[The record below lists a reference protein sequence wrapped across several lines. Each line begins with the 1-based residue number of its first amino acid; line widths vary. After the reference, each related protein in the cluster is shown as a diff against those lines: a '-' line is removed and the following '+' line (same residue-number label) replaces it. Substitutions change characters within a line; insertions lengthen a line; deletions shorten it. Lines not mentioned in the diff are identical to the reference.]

1 VPPPENVLENEHCRL
16 TVDLRTGAITSL
28 VLKPAG
34 SAGGSEWEA
43 LSAPANVVAR
53 QEDRGDLWE
62 PYHSLDGGSRVAMKD
77 RHPAPRPGEAVFS
90 TDLPAVAG
98 KLGTVSR
105 GPVVSEFT
113 VRHGFGEKGTFSTR
127 IRLYAGLPRID
138 IRTTIL
144 NQDQFVRYRVLF
156 PTSIPA
162 GRSTHEIP
170 FGAIDRP
177 EGIEF
182 PAQNWAD
189 YSGSAGTPTSHG
201 LAVLNRGLPGN
212 NVADGTM
219 MLSLLRSTC
228 IVAYGFF
235 GGYEQGATSDTGFEL
250 GKELTFDYALLPHA
264 GDWRQASV
272 FRAGLE
278 FNHPLLARPA
288 ASHPG
293 ALPPQW
299 GLLRISN
306 PNVLVSALKSGPD
319 GSAIL
324 RFYEAAGQPA
334 PATRIEFAAPVAS
347 AEEVNLM
354 EGPGQKLPIT
364 AGAVRLDL
372 RPFEIK
378 TIKLALRGG

>member
-1 VPPPENVLENEHCRL
+1 VAGL
-16 TVDLRTGAITSL
+16 
-28 VLKPAG
+28 PA
-34 SAGGSEWEA
+34 
-43 LSAPANVVAR
+43 
-53 QEDRGDLWE
+53 D
-62 PYHSLDGGSRVAMKD
+62 
-77 RHPAPRPGEAVFS
+77 
-90 TDLPAVAG
+90 PAVAG
-98 KLGTVSR
+98 TLGTVSR

-113 VRHGFGEKGTFSTR
+113 VRHGFGAKGIFSSR

-138 IRTTIL
+138 IRTTIV

-156 PTSIPA
+156 PTSIPT
-162 GRSTHEIP
+162 GQSTHEIP

-189 YSGSAGTPTSHG
+189 YSDSSHG

-235 GGYEQGATSDTGFEL
+235 GGYEQGVSSDTGFEL

-264 GDWRQASV
+264 GDWREAQV
-272 FRAGLE
+272 YRHGLE

-288 ASHPG
+288 AAHAGILPG
-293 ALPPQW
+293 QW
-299 GLLRISN
+299 GLLRIN
-306 PNVLVSALKSGPD
+306 RPNVVVSALKSGPD

-324 RFYEAAGQPA
+324 RLYEAAGQPA
-334 PATRIEFAAPVAS
+334 PATRIEFSAPAAS

-354 EGPGQKLPIT
+354 EDPGQKV
-364 AGAVRLDL
+364 AVARDGGAVQLDL

-378 TIKLALRGG
+378 TVRVLFKQ